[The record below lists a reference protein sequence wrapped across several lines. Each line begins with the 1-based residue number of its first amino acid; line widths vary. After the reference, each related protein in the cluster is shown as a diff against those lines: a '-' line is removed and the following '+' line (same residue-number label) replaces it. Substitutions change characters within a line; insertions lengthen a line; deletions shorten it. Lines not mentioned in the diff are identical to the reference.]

1 MNKKIELKKSN
12 LTAVIKWI
20 CTDIIFK
27 RKSDFIIISLLGF
40 LAASAQAG
48 VIFVINAYVNHSSL
62 TFKIDLVLKS
72 IGLIL
77 DVNSILI
84 LVVFFGF
91 LISAS
96 LTFLTAKLTLSLW
109 RISQLGFINEIFNAI
124 QYAYHRKVLDKNLYG
139 STFFLKPLKST
150 VRIGA
155 FVRLLAIS
163 TNPFMRFIILSI
175 YAAHVYLELTL
186 IILSVSILAG
196 IIATFFYSRLA
207 STKIRH
213 SELSN
218 IKSNDHFIN
227 VINNVFD
234 SNEHTK
240 NFNSAKTNVF
250 LEQSNALIESIFASD
265 KSRFFS
271 MISVSIIL
279 GFYMYYSGYT
289 NLMEQN
295 SSGSNLLYLLSI
307 ILALMQLV
315 LLSQVI
321 TNFGRFYPVILDYIQ
336 LLRSL
341 NEAQT
346 SQSLVGMLNKAGIKS
361 SSDFDIN
368 DL

>member
-1 MNKKIELKKSN
+1 M
-12 LTAVIKWI
+12 
-20 CTDIIFK
+20 
-27 RKSDFIIISLLGF
+27 
-40 LAASAQAG
+40 
-48 VIFVINAYVNHSSL
+48 
-62 TFKIDLVLKS
+62 
-72 IGLIL
+72 L

-109 RISQLGFINEIFNAI
+109 RMSQLGFINEIFNAI

-139 STFFLKPLKST
+139 SKFFLKPLKST
-150 VRIGA
+150 LRIGA
-155 FVRLLAIS
+155 FVRLLAMS
-163 TNPFMRFIILSI
+163 TNPLMRFIILSI

-186 IILSVSILAG
+186 IILTVSILAG
-196 IIATFFYSRLA
+196 IIATLFYSRLA

-218 IKSNDHFIN
+218 INSNDHFIN

-234 SNEHTK
+234 SNEPTN
-240 NFNSAKTNVF
+240 NFNSAKTNAF

-271 MISVSIIL
+271 MISVAVIL
-279 GFYMYYSGYT
+279 GFYMYFSGYT
-289 NLMEQN
+289 NVMEQN

-315 LLSQVI
+315 LLSQVA
-321 TNFGRFYPVILDYIQ
+321 TSFGRFYPVILDYIQ
-336 LLRSL
+336 LLKSL

-346 SQSLVGMLNKAGIKS
+346 SRSLAEKFKKANITS
-361 SSDFDIN
+361 SLDLDMNDI
-368 DL
+368 